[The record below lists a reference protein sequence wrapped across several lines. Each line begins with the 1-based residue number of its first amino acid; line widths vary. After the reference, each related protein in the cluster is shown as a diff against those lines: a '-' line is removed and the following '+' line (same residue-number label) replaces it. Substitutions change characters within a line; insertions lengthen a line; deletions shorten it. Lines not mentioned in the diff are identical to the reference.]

1 MTIGLLLRPGIIPA
15 YAGNICRFDVIAATL
30 WDHPRVCGEHQL
42 LTVASHLFLGS
53 SPRMRGT
60 CADEYAVGWYRGI
73 IPAYAGNIMWSAG
86 GATSAQDH
94 PRVCG
99 EHIANVQ
106 NGPDMQGS
114 SPRMRGTFKKA
125 VGGYTYVGIIPAYA
139 GNIPPSSGGF
149 KSCWDHPRVCGEHT
163 KNPQII
169 ITHPIQ
175 KPTF

>member
-73 IPAYAGNIMWSAG
+73 IPAYAGNMCRRVRCRLV
-86 GATSAQDH
+86 QRDH

-99 EHIANVQ
+99 EHHVV
-106 NGPDMQGS
+106 GWWRYKRSGS
-114 SPRMRGTFKKA
+114 SPRMRGTYCERA
-125 VGGYTYVGIIPAYA
+125 ERSRHAGIIPAYA
-139 GNIPPSSGGF
+139 GNIQKSS
-149 KSCWDHPRVCGEHT
+149 WWIYIRRDHPRVCGEHST
-163 KNPQII
+163 I
-169 ITHPIQ
+169 
-175 KPTF
+175 FWRL